1 MPVLHPRRQTHDCSF
16 DQSSDSPFLNANT
29 LIDTAELTTAMGDC
43 LSMFEITRLN
53 LIQVFLGCG
62 DGVNKNVSLVQFLF
76 LFLSFDGSESYGC
89 VSLVRNSFGRV
100 VYMMH
105 K

>member
-16 DQSSDSPFLNANT
+16 DQIHLFLNANT
-29 LIDTAELTTAMGDC
+29 LIDTTELTTAMGDC

-53 LIQVFLGCG
+53 LIQVFFG
-62 DGVNKNVSLVQFLF
+62 GVNKKRLSCTVSLLVSLV
-76 LFLSFDGSESYGC
+76 DESESYGC

>member
-53 LIQVFLGCG
+53 LIQVFF
-62 DGVNKNVSLVQFLF
+62 GVVVMALIKTSLLYSFSFCFSRSAVLNHTVVFLWFEIVSAVL
-76 LFLSFDGSESYGC
+76 C
-89 VSLVRNSFGRV
+89 T
-100 VYMMH
+100 
-105 K
+105 